1 MRLKALSEKV
11 RSGCPGEL
19 LYYFLRE
26 VVDALALA
34 RESIDG
40 LRCKLEAWKIT
51 LASNK
56 LGVEVK

>member
-1 MRLKALSEKV
+1 MRLEALSEKV

-19 LYYFLRE
+19 LYYFIRE

-40 LRCKLEAWKIT
+40 LRCKLAWKIT